1 MSTRSSRAL
10 GRASR
15 SIGASQVSGALEIAR
30 EPGARLPM
38 PDLGWAGR
46 PRQAGAHGGCL
57 RVRHRVAGS
66 RGAAA
71 PGRADDVESAYQ
83 LSQAAGPFEKLVIR
97 SANLLLPAGLLT
109 AWAQGYPWLGL
120 TTGWMLL
127 SLVLLLSVIPLGLL
141 IFLPRGRTFEA
152 AMTAAHEQRVVTP
165 ELRAA
170 FADPRAAFARRYELV
185 MVGIVVALM
194 VLKAF

>member
-1 MSTRSSRAL
+1 MGWDDLAKLLHVVAAFGFVAGLLGRGLLL
-10 GRASR
+10 GRA
-15 SIGASQVSGALEIAR
+15 
-30 EPGARLPM
+30 
-38 PDLGWAGR
+38 
-46 PRQAGAHGGCL
+46 
-57 RVRHRVAGS
+57 
-66 RGAAA
+66 
-71 PGRADDVESAYQ
+71 GRADDVEIAYQ

-127 SLVLLLSVIPLGLL
+127 SSVLLLSVIPMGLL
-141 IFLPRGRTFEA
+141 IFLPRGRVFEA
-152 AMTAAHEQRVVTP
+152 AMADARQEGVVTP

-170 FADPRAAFARRYELV
+170 FADPQVALAHRYELV

-194 VLKAF
+194 VLKPF